1 MLEGAFAAIARARA
15 DAFDFTVPDD
25 STHTPGPTRTPV
37 EMSSATSDRVRF
49 EQEEPMRPRI
59 GLSVMPLETRR
70 EAIIGLATEGDR
82 LGYDGFFMPETWA
95 YDMTVLL
102 AEAAAR
108 TTRITLGTGILGIWN
123 RSAATIAMAAAT
135 LHAMSG
141 GRFVLG
147 LGASTPQLA
156 EGLHDTPFEPPVPRM
171 RRMVT
176 QIRALLRGERIPLT
190 VTTNARALKLNVP
203 PAPALPIHVA
213 ALGDAMTRLAGELA
227 DAWAPFL
234 YPWSQ
239 LATGVERLR
248 EGATRGGHPDRLPE
262 IHPTVPAV
270 VADTDAKARE
280 GAAWFVS
287 FYVTTMGTIYRDS
300 LTRQGYGKAVEA
312 VLAANAPKFTGIV
325 PADAEELLEQL
336 IVYGTPPE
344 ARRRL
349 RRWHEAGA
357 AFPVLLLG
365 PNHTREERALALE
378 AFRPMLQ
385 SA

>member
-1 MLEGAFAAIARARA
+1 
-15 DAFDFTVPDD
+15 
-25 STHTPGPTRTPV
+25 
-37 EMSSATSDRVRF
+37 
-49 EQEEPMRPRI
+49 
-59 GLSVMPLETRR
+59 
-70 EAIIGLATEGDR
+70 
-82 LGYDGFFMPETWA
+82 
-95 YDMTVLL
+95 
-102 AEAAAR
+102 
-108 TTRITLGTGILGIWN
+108 
-123 RSAATIAMAAAT
+123 
-135 LHAMSG
+135 
-141 GRFVLG
+141 VLG

-171 RRMVT
+171 RRTVT
-176 QIRALLRGERIPLT
+176 QIRALLRGERIPLA

-248 EGATRGGHPDRLPE
+248 EGATRVGHPDCLPE

-312 VLAANAPKFTGIV
+312 VIAANAPKFTGVV
-325 PADAEELLEQL
+325 PPDAEELLEQL

-349 RRWHEAGA
+349 GRWHEAGA
-357 AFPVLLLG
+357 AFPVLLLR
-365 PNHTREERALALE
+365 PNLTPEERALALE

-385 SA
+385 SARSHCHECRSNPRIIEEDV

>member
-1 MLEGAFAAIARARA
+1 
-15 DAFDFTVPDD
+15 
-25 STHTPGPTRTPV
+25 
-37 EMSSATSDRVRF
+37 
-49 EQEEPMRPRI
+49 MRPRI

-102 AEAAAR
+102 AEAAVR
-108 TTRITLGTGILGIWN
+108 THRITLGTGILGIWN
-123 RSAATIAMAAAT
+123 RSAATIAMAAAS
-135 LHAMSG
+135 LHAISG

-171 RRMVT
+171 RRIVT
-176 QIRALLRGERIPLT
+176 QVRALLRGERIPLA
-190 VTTNARALKLNVP
+190 VTTSARALKLNVP
-203 PAPALPIHVA
+203 PAPDVRLHVA

-239 LATGVERLR
+239 LSTGVERLR
-248 EGATRGGHPDRLPE
+248 EGAVRGGHPDRLPE
-262 IHPTVPAV
+262 IHPSVPAV
-270 VADTDAKARE
+270 VAETDAKARE
-280 GAAWFVS
+280 GAAWFVA
-287 FYVTTMGTIYRDS
+287 FYLTTMGTIYRDS
-300 LTRQGYGKAVEA
+300 LTRQGYGKAVA
-312 VLAANAPKFTGIV
+312 SVLAANTPKFTGSV
-325 PADAEELLEQL
+325 PPDAEELLEQL

-349 RRWHEAGA
+349 ARWHEAGGV
-357 AFPVLLLG
+357 FPVLLLR
-365 PNHTREERALALE
+365 PNLTPEERALTLD
-378 AFRPMLQ
+378 AFVPMLE
-385 SA
+385 

>member
-1 MLEGAFAAIARARA
+1 
-15 DAFDFTVPDD
+15 
-25 STHTPGPTRTPV
+25 
-37 EMSSATSDRVRF
+37 
-49 EQEEPMRPRI
+49 MRPRV

-82 LGYDGFFMPETWA
+82 LGYDGFFMPETWG

-102 AEAAAR
+102 GEAAAR
-108 TTRITLGTGILGIWN
+108 TTRITLGTGILGIWS
-123 RSAATIAMAAAT
+123 RSAATLAMAAAT
-135 LHAMSG
+135 LHAMSS

-171 RRMVT
+171 RRTVK
-176 QIRALLRGERIPLT
+176 QVRALLRGERIPLEA
-190 VTTNARALKLNVP
+190 TNARALKLNVP
-203 PAPALPIHVA
+203 SAPTLPIHIA
-213 ALGDAMTRLAGELA
+213 ALGDAMTRLAGEVA

-262 IHPTVPAV
+262 IHPTLPTI
-270 VADTDAKARE
+270 VADTAAKARE

-287 FYVTTMGTIYRDS
+287 FYVTMMGAIYRDS
-300 LTRQGYGKAVEA
+300 LSRQGYGKAVEA
-312 VLAANAPKFTGIV
+312 VLAANSPKFTGVV

-336 IVYGTPPE
+336 IVYGTPSE

-349 RRWHEAGA
+349 GRWHEVGA
-357 AFPVLLLG
+357 AFTVLLLR
-365 PNHTREERALALE
+365 PNLTPKERAMVLD
-378 AFRPMLQ
+378 AFRPMLVPQ
-385 SA
+385 GSAIATTSH